1 MEKENLN
8 VQLSREDKKLFADY
22 CQRHGVT
29 LSDRVRQLIEDDIN
43 EQRECE
49 KILQTVQIV
58 GTDELQ
64 RFIDR
69 LKEMGGV

>member
-29 LSDRVRQLIEDDIN
+29 LSDRVRELIEGDIKS
-43 EQRECE
+43 QKDYREAIE
-49 KILQTVQIV
+49 RLLSF
-58 GTDELQ
+58 TDE
-64 RFIDR
+64 
-69 LKEMGGV
+69 LKEMGKM